1 MVVVKIIIIIIYNKW
16 SNNAVTAFRTYTL
29 CISESRRPPAETTAR
44 GAFKNRHG
52 STSPA
57 EAMHFV
63 LLWCPPK
70 MC

>member
-1 MVVVKIIIIIIYNKW
+1 MEQQCGDRFSDVCGV
-16 SNNAVTAFRTYTL
+16 
-29 CISESRRPPAETTAR
+29 CISGSRRPPAETTAR

-63 LLWCPPK
+63 LLWCPPEDVPTITPGSGS
-70 MC
+70 

>member
-1 MVVVKIIIIIIYNKW
+1 MEQQCGDRFSDVYYVRV
-16 SNNAVTAFRTYTL
+16 
-29 CISESRRPPAETTAR
+29 CISGSKRPPAETTAR

-52 STSPA
+52 SLA

-70 MC
+70 IC